1 MPPNQHTPE
10 EIRDMEHW
18 QRQSIAS
25 DYEVTPNLSK
35 EELKTQLID
44 AVEHPPNPDVV
55 EYSPEEIREMEYH
68 EWQSIAPEYDVHP
81 NLSPGELE
89 KRLIDAITDS
99 ESETDDAE
107 PGHDNDNARND
118 QSTTP
123 IEDTE
128 QAALTNWGR
137 KTIDYPEFDPA
148 ERDDDT
154 DARVELTKQDWIDS
168 PVNDENDLVNESDAS
183 AGGNGNGAKR
193 LAEAI
198 MRSGT
203 ARTGSDHCPNC
214 THQQDNTLFYDSTHA
229 ACLECRTIYPL
240 DDIGLTVASDLD
252 LLA

>member
-81 NLSPGELE
+81 NLSPCELE
-89 KRLIDAITDS
+89 ERLIDAVT
-99 ESETDDAE
+99 ESEPETDNAD

-128 QAALTNWGR
+128 QAALTDWGAR
-137 KTIDYPEFDPA
+137 RSITQSSILSSATTTPMHESNSPN
-148 ERDDDT
+148 RIGST
-154 DARVELTKQDWIDS
+154 HPSTARVILSTK
-168 PVNDENDLVNESDAS
+168 V
-183 AGGNGNGAKR
+183 
-193 LAEAI
+193 
-198 MRSGT
+198 MRARAGT
-203 ARTGSDHCPNC
+203 ATGRS
-214 THQQDNTLFYDSTHA
+214 A
-229 ACLECRTIYPL
+229 
-240 DDIGLTVASDLD
+240 
-252 LLA
+252 